1 MGKGQQ
7 QQQRQQATGNQH
19 GNDATKQQPNQPP
32 IDTTA
37 QTGNGRAAGEQF
49 DHGTADS
56 GNHDQSRAERTSEAV
71 LAAQP
76 VVIGSQSPVSQA
88 SPLGQAMLHELE
100 EYIEGMNP
108 RKPNSAANGRIHQV
122 RFFRLITEIVNN
134 LTTDFDTVFGQVLQR
149 ITDNDA
155 GVFDRE
161 NVYRYFDNLGTV
173 LSKEEVL
180 VFRNLVNFLI
190 KTAPPKSRQAVLAQ
204 INVDATIN
212 VDVLSEPG
220 RQRLFAFYNL

>member
-19 GNDATKQQPNQPP
+19 GSTATNQQPNQQPV
-32 IDTTA
+32 DTAA
-37 QTGNGRAAGEQF
+37 QDGNSGAAGQQF
-49 DHGTADS
+49 DHAATYGR
-56 GNHDQSRAERTSEAV
+56 NHDQSGAGHASETV
-71 LAAQP
+71 LATQP
-76 VVIGSQSPVSQA
+76 VVATGQA
-88 SPLGQAMLHELE
+88 SQPFFSPMGGALLHELE
-100 EYIEGMNP
+100 EYITGMNP
-108 RKPNSAANGRIHQV
+108 RKPNSVSNGRIHQV

-134 LTTDFDTVFGQVLQR
+134 LTTDFDAVFAQVLKR
-149 ITDNDA
+149 IDDNDA

-180 VFRNLVNFLI
+180 MFRNLVNFLI